1 MKRKFLTLAVMI
13 ACATNLVACSKT
25 ENESTGSNSTET
37 TTSSQNDSSNSTK
50 SDISEVDP
58 NKENYTKPD
67 YDAWNHDQ
75 LENNTKVKVSGKI
88 IQAMYENGDG
98 TFRIAME
105 NDYDKVILAY
115 IEKDLYTDTVAEGDE
130 VTFYGYSYGRHT
142 YQSTLGSSITIPLM
156 NIVMY
161 EDYHSDDY
169 VSKEIYNQSGILLEQ
184 TNFDSF
190 KLTNNSGQKITV
202 TVDSMDVNGQ
212 VIDNYSFNGFSY
224 EDLNTGQW
232 KTANLRNDSGLMM
245 AGASVNIT
253 LKIIDDSY
261 NTIAIIPLS
270 LKLEKDVLK

>member
-1 MKRKFLTLAVMI
+1 MI
-13 ACATNLVACSKT
+13 ACATILVACSGIK
-25 ENESTGSNSTET
+25 NESAGSNSPET
-37 TTSSQNDSSNSTK
+37 TTSLQDDSSTSTK
-50 SDISEVDP
+50 SDISEVDT

-88 IQAMYENGDG
+88 IQAMYEEGEG

-115 IEKDLYTDTVAEGDE
+115 IEKDLYSDTVAEDDE
-130 VTFYGYSYGRHT
+130 VTFYGYSYGRYT
-142 YQSTLGSSITIPLM
+142 YQSTLGASITIPLM
-156 NIVMY
+156 NVVMY
-161 EDYHSDDY
+161 EDYHSEDY

-190 KLTNNSGQKITV
+190 KLTNNSGQRITV

-212 VIDNYSFNGFSY
+212 VIDSFSFDGFSY

-245 AGASVNIT
+245 AGATVNIS

-261 NTIAIIPLS
+261 HTIATIPLT
-270 LKLEKDVLK
+270 LILEKDVLK

>member
-1 MKRKFLTLAVMI
+1 MKRKFFILVVMI
-13 ACATNLVACSKT
+13 ACITFLVACSGIK
-25 ENESTGSNSTET
+25 NEFARSNSTET
-37 TTSSQNDSSNSTK
+37 STSTHNDSNISTK
-50 SDISEVDP
+50 SDNLKNELDVDT

-88 IQAMYENGDG
+88 IQAMYEGGDG

-115 IEKDLYTDTVAEGDE
+115 IEKGLYSEDDE
-130 VTFYGYSYGRHT
+130 VTFYGYSYGRYT
-142 YQSTLGSSITIPLM
+142 YQSTLGASITIPLM
-156 NIVMY
+156 NVVMY
-161 EDYHSDDY
+161 EDYHSEDY

-190 KLTNNSGQKITV
+190 KLTNNSGQRITV

-212 VIDNYSFNGFSY
+212 VIDSHSFNGFSY

-245 AGASVNIT
+245 AGATVNIS

-261 NTIAIIPLS
+261 HTIATIPLT
-270 LKLEKDVLK
+270 LILEKDVLK